1 MKKGDNVDK
10 NKKEKIEE
18 LEELF
23 SYLGKLIGS
32 LVEEEPAG
40 FNAEEIGTV
49 VSDNVDA
56 KAEAGLTFEQVRS
69 ILGQKTEDGFT
80 EQVHELLKKFGAKM
94 LSQVDPKDYK
104 ALLKQVED
112 LKHA

>member
-1 MKKGDNVDK
+1 M
-10 NKKEKIEE
+10 NKSKTEILKE
-18 LEELF
+18 LGPLLH
-23 SYLGKLIGS
+23 YLGDLFIALSG
-32 LVEEEPAG
+32 EEQAG
-40 FNAEEIGTV
+40 FKAEEIGTV
-49 VSDNVDA
+49 VGEIVDA
-56 KAEAGLTFEQVRS
+56 KAEAGLTFEEVRS

-104 ALLKQVED
+104 ALLKQVEE